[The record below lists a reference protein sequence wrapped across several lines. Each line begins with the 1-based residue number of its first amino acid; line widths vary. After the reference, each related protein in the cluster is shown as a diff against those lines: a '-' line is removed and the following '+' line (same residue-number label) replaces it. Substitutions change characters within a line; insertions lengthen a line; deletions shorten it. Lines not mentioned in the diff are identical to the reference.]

1 MTSALCRICLLA
13 LVSFVVITEAT
24 AQRPRPAKPRP
35 TPVVENLPEPVASP
49 EVVNEPQDIETLK
62 IATDL
67 VLVPVIATDP
77 NGLYAGN
84 LKKDE
89 FEVWED
95 AVKQEI
101 AFFSSV
107 SAPFHVVLMLDTS
120 ASTLESLRDIKR
132 AAIAFTDQLQRHD
145 QVLVIAF
152 NDLVTELN
160 QFTSD
165 KATLRDA
172 INNSQ
177 AGEGTKLY
185 DAFSVALDSLRT
197 ISGRKAIVLFTDG
210 VDRISDRATFD
221 STLRGLDEEGVIVYP
236 IRYDT
241 RAATERLVRQQAE
254 EQSSLPTLDVIRAP
268 RGKTAPTFPSDEPDP
283 VPNIPRGRTGPLG
296 LPLPEE
302 IMRRR
307 REERDRRD
315 RERDGRSR
323 YPDNLPTSEPRRDP
337 RDIPGASSDP
347 DPDPIRTRRRSD
359 DGIDAMLDLA
369 YNTADSYLKQLETKS
384 GGRLVRADTIAS
396 LPDAF
401 ARIAAELRT
410 QYALGYYPTNK
421 TKDGKYRRIKIATTR
436 KGLMVRS
443 RPGYVPAGD

>member
-35 TPVVENLPEPVASP
+35 KPVVENIPEPAASP

-67 VLVPVIATDP
+67 VLVPVIATEP
-77 NGLYAGN
+77 NGLYASN

-197 ISGRKAIVLFTDG
+197 ISGRKAIVLFSDG

-307 REERDRRD
+307 REDRDRRD
-315 RERDGRSR
+315 RERDGRAR
-323 YPDNLPTSEPRRDP
+323 YPDNLPTSEPPRDP
-337 RDIPGASSDP
+337 RDIPGASS

-401 ARIAAELRT
+401 VRIAAELRT